1 MTNIINIK
9 PEGKKTV
16 FKDENFVN
24 NNQNFNEKLVLNK
37 IKNVYLKKNN
47 LGNIDKNIFNIVINS
62 YVKISKN
69 QKLDKKD
76 FILSKQEL
84 SEFSKISDQ
93 NIIRYILYRY
103 KYNKYPE
110 LNIVGEF
117 PPCVQIEPTSICN
130 LRCVMCYQADKTF
143 SNKSKGFMGHMSLD
157 LFKKIIDQIEGNIEA
172 VTLASRGEPS
182 LNPNL
187 DGMLKYCDG
196 KFLGL
201 KINTNATML
210 NERLINQLLSSDLQT
225 LIFSID
231 EKDKENYEKIRINAK
246 FETIMKNL
254 ELFREI
260 KEKKYKNTKI
270 NVRISGVKIN
280 SNQNIN
286 EISNFYKEFADQVSL
301 VNFNPWQS
309 SYENEVND
317 IKEVCSELY
326 RRMFIWWDG
335 KVNPC
340 DYDYKSLLSKWNVNS
355 SSVDKIWNSNYYNE
369 LRELHISKNRKKI
382 EPCNRCASS

>member
-1 MTNIINIK
+1 M
-9 PEGKKTV
+9 
-16 FKDENFVN
+16 
-24 NNQNFNEKLVLNK
+24 
-37 IKNVYLKKNN
+37 
-47 LGNIDKNIFNIVINS
+47 
-62 YVKISKN
+62 
-69 QKLDKKD
+69 
-76 FILSKQEL
+76 
-84 SEFSKISDQ
+84 
-93 NIIRYILYRY
+93 
-103 KYNKYPE
+103 
-110 LNIVGEF
+110 
-117 PPCVQIEPTSICN
+117 
-130 LRCVMCYQADKTF
+130 
-143 SNKSKGFMGHMSLD
+143 
-157 LFKKIIDQIEGNIEA
+157 
-172 VTLASRGEPS
+172 
-182 LNPNL
+182 
-187 DGMLKYCDG
+187 
-196 KFLGL
+196 
-201 KINTNATML
+201 
-210 NERLINQLLSSDLQT
+210 SSDLQT